1 MFMINNQYS
10 AMTVYRIS
18 CRRVCIYITIL
29 AATSGYEFGL
39 VGSYCFGGLCLVIT
53 LSTMLNI
60 IKYVWWQCFVYNLY
74 NIFGNKTI
82 YNNLYNSY
90 KFQLD
95 VPKRCYFCGEMP
107 TFSDPF
113 ASSLGMMR
121 LSNTMF
127 HQRLIRLVGCWS
139 CWLLLLLIV
148 GVAVDCWCCCW
159 LLLIVVAVDCWCC
172 CWLLLIVVDGCCL
185 LLIVVAVAVAYIHY
199 INCIYLMS

>member
-74 NIFGNKTI
+74 NIFGSKTI

-148 GVAVDCWCCCW
+148 GVAVDCCWLLLMVVACCW
-159 LLLIVVAVDCWCC
+159 LLL
-172 CWLLLIVVDGCCL
+172 LLLLLTYTISIVSIWCPSQW
-185 LLIVVAVAVAYIHY
+185 AE
-199 INCIYLMS
+199 STTTE